1 MKIIRVM
8 FVCLGNICRS
18 PMAECVLKDM
28 VAKRGLSQ
36 QFYINSSATSTY
48 EIGNPIHYGT
58 QRRLK
63 QAGVPLVEHR
73 AVQLRPSDYEKYDYF
88 IGMDASNRS
97 NMIRILK
104 NDPEDKVHLM
114 LDYTDHPRD
123 VADPWYTGDFDATY
137 EDIVAG
143 CEGFLRTVLMGV

>member
-1 MKIIRVM
+1 MIRVM

-28 VAKRGLSQ
+28 VAKRGLAS
-36 QFYINSSATSTY
+36 QFYINSSATSTE

-63 QAGVPLVEHR
+63 QAGVPLTDHR
-73 AVQLRPSDYEKYDYF
+73 AVQLRLSDYDKYDYF
-88 IGMDASNRS
+88 IGMDASNRR
-97 NMIRILK
+97 NMLRMLK
-104 NDPEDKVHLM
+104 GDPDRKVHLL
-114 LDYTDHPRD
+114 LDFTDHPRD

-137 EDIVAG
+137 EDVVAG
-143 CEGFLRTVLMGV
+143 CEGLLNAVLKE